1 MADRLVVIGGDAAG
15 MTAATNARRGRPD
28 LEIVVLEKGT
38 HTSYSACGIPY
49 VISGAVGS
57 LDDLIVRTPKEFRDG
72 FRIDVRTRHEAR
84 SIDLDARR
92 IEVRALDHER
102 TLHLGFDLLHV
113 ATGARPLRPDLPGI
127 DGPDIYGV
135 QTIDDAQ
142 VLLDAV
148 GDRSRRTVTVVGA
161 GYIGLEMAEAFVR
174 RGARVTLVDSGPQP
188 MGSLDP
194 DMGAKVASAVRRF
207 GIDLRTGTKVEGF
220 EPGIVHT
227 SNGDIAAE
235 LVILGLG
242 VAPNS
247 AIGVDAGLAAG
258 AAGALAVDHR
268 QRTSRDGI
276 FAAGDCA
283 DARHQ
288 VSGGRVHVAL
298 GTVAN
303 KTGRVAGINLGG
315 GYASFPGV
323 LGTAVTRVCE
333 VEIARTGLNQEQAD
347 AAGIE
352 CLVGTV
358 EGTTRAGY
366 YPGAEALHARVLVE
380 KGSGRLVGGQ
390 LVGADRA
397 GKRIDTLA
405 TAITARMTSSEFVD
419 LDLAYAPAVSPMWD
433 AFQLAARSTLT

>member
-1 MADRLVVIGGDAAG
+1 MPPITPVPI
-15 MTAATNARRGRPD
+15 ARWAP
-28 LEIVVLEKGT
+28 EP
-38 HTSYSACGIPY
+38 AP
-49 VISGAVGS
+49 
-57 LDDLIVRTPKEFRDG
+57 
-72 FRIDVRTRHEAR
+72 
-84 SIDLDARR
+84 
-92 IEVRALDHER
+92 
-102 TLHLGFDLLHV
+102 
-113 ATGARPLRPDLPGI
+113 
-127 DGPDIYGV
+127 
-135 QTIDDAQ
+135 
-142 VLLDAV
+142 
-148 GDRSRRTVTVVGA
+148 
-161 GYIGLEMAEAFVR
+161 
-174 RGARVTLVDSGPQP
+174 
-188 MGSLDP
+188 
-194 DMGAKVASAVRRF
+194 VASALPDG
-207 GIDLRTGTKVEGF
+207 GIDLRTGTRVEGF
-220 EPGIVHT
+220 GPGIVHT

-405 TAITARMTSSEFVD
+405 TAITARMTASEFVD